1 MVMVHQS
8 SYSNKLIKNVT
19 QKCPSVAALIK
30 KKSDN
35 QLWQV
40 NWLASFQLESPV
52 RYIFEHATVFNNS
65 VIIKYVN
72 TLLLK
77 EPWSFSWLISPEGTR
92 RTSLREVPRG
102 NSPSLISPNGKLP
115 LVKLPRGEFPLGI
128 TLKTENSSIFVN
140 AFFIHHSLKL
150 KCELKKI
157 GFACFL
163 KSSLLYCALWICS
176 NCKSVQS

>member
-8 SYSNKLIKNVT
+8 SYSNTLIKNVT

-35 QLWQV
+35 QLRQI

-52 RYIFEHATVFNNS
+52 SYIFEHATVFNNS

-77 EPWSFSWLISPEGTR
+77 EPSSFNWLISPEGTR
-92 RTSLREVPRG
+92 GTSLREVPPRKF
-102 NSPSLISPNGKLP
+102 SL
-115 LVKLPRGEFPLGI
+115 
-128 TLKTENSSIFVN
+128 VN
-140 AFFIHHSLKL
+140 LA
-150 KCELKKI
+150 
-157 GFACFL
+157 
-163 KSSLLYCALWICS
+163 
-176 NCKSVQS
+176 